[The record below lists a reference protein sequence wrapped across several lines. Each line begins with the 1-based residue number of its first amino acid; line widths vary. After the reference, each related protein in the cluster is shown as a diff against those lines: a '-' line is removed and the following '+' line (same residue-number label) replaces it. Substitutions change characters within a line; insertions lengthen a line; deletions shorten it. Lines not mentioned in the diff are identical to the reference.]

1 MFDFDLEDLA
11 NIAVEHAPHVVP
23 RPARLPARQQRVAG
37 QRAAGP
43 QQAGRGRGG
52 AGVRPGR
59 NGRGRGR
66 GGRGRGLGLAR
77 RRVGLKKSKSMKETH
92 KAHRPQQSRLQAT
105 HANSSGRSRTADH
118 LMPMES
124 SEIRAKV
131 SGKGA
136 WKVWT
141 PEALLRAAFSQSSSA
156 LRQVA
161 NEIDGASAAH
171 VLHARSFVS
180 SMLLKKQE
188 EGLAQELGKARHCAR
203 SESSNPPKL
212 WILNLMFDETELD
225 LSLKGEGPG
234 SWSILAS
241 HSQLSVGSAGSM
253 TEHDFIRVPQA
264 LPRKTT
270 SCMWA
275 ALNLGAGVLGPG
287 SICTL
292 ADFPCVL
299 VTCDQASASIKL
311 LKHLHAVLP
320 EQCFFSLCFVLNIGT
335 GMWLNESQSFWAF
348 CQVPTA

>member
-92 KAHRPQQSRLQAT
+92 KAHRRRQSRLQAT

-124 SEIRAKV
+124 SEKRAKV

-188 EGLAQELGKARHCAR
+188 EGLAQELGQAKQDIAHGQSRATH
-203 SESSNPPKL
+203 
-212 WILNLMFDETELD
+212 
-225 LSLKGEGPG
+225 LSFG
-234 SWSILAS
+234 S
-241 HSQLSVGSAGSM
+241 
-253 TEHDFIRVPQA
+253 
-264 LPRKTT
+264 
-270 SCMWA
+270 
-275 ALNLGAGVLGPG
+275 
-287 SICTL
+287 
-292 ADFPCVL
+292 
-299 VTCDQASASIKL
+299 
-311 LKHLHAVLP
+311 
-320 EQCFFSLCFVLNIGT
+320 
-335 GMWLNESQSFWAF
+335 
-348 CQVPTA
+348 